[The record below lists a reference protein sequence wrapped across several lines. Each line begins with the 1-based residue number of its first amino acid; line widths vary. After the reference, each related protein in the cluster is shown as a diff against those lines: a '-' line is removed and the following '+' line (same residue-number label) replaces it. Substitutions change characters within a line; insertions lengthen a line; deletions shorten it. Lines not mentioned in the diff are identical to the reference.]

1 MTWLY
6 PAEVT
11 PLDIRAPAN
20 AISTTA
26 NWIFNFMVVMVTP
39 VAFANIGYQTY
50 IIFAVINAA
59 MVPSVYFFFPE
70 TAGRSLEEMDEIF
83 HRTTNAFDVVKIAN
97 ELPHRYDKR
106 GNLLI
111 DYNDTEEARDIERR
125 RSSVTGAEIRQPV
138 GGILDGEKEKTHQ
151 EHLESGDTSTSGR

>member
-1 MTWLY
+1 MLHRLY

-39 VAFANIGYQTY
+39 VAFASIKNHTY
-50 IIFAVINAA
+50 TVFAVINALI
-59 MVPSVYFFFPE
+59 VPSVYFFYPE

-83 HRTTNAFDVVKIAN
+83 QDVHGLRGALDVVKVS
-97 ELPHRYDKR
+97 LTKPRRYGKK
-106 GNLLI
+106 GELLI
-111 DYNDTEEARDIERR
+111 KYEETQHSRSVAERR
-125 RSSVTGAEIRQPV
+125 RSSLASQGMPQPRKFETGDSRHEE
-138 GGILDGEKEKTHQ
+138 EKV
-151 EHLESGDTSTSGR
+151 SDSN